1 MKNKIFLFV
10 LIFGS
15 LTSFAQTQYNDEY
28 KQSLDSIKKSKI
40 FKDYCLDYNVEE
52 NIKISVKYN
61 MLCDMFLPKEIN
73 TDCILE
79 HCHNELLVF
88 NHSKNRNFR
97 KMNDKGRKKILV
109 KFTNV
114 VCGYFITTVEY
125 IGNHRKWLGFVFKIK
140 DGELLLVQT
149 HIYTIDI

>member
-15 LTSFAQTQYNDEY
+15 LTSLAQTQYNDEY

-114 VCGYFITTVEY
+114 VC
-125 IGNHRKWLGFVFKIK
+125 
-140 DGELLLVQT
+140 D
-149 HIYTIDI
+149 